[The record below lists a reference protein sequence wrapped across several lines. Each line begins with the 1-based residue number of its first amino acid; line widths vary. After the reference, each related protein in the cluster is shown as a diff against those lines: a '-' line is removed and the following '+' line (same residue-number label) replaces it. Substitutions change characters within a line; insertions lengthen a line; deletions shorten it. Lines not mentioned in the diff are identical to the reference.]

1 MTGTPDVPPPAAS
14 GRRSAPHASGA
25 GKDSSGLEKNPAV
38 PARGSGRA
46 VPRAAADP
54 PSRLRLIAVLPSAA
68 CVAVPVWVVATR
80 WPSLVAAHPAY
91 PVTLGVVA
99 LAGTL
104 AIVRTARRRR
114 APTRAGHR
122 TGWIA
127 WTGRV
132 AGALVTAAVLFALV
146 WLRPFPAGETAVAV
160 SEGRSGSG
168 TASGTA
174 GTPPEGSSGSGTAG
188 TAAGAVAVVHS
199 PTRIE
204 LRPSVPR
211 GRSGLVF
218 YPGARVDPR
227 AYLPLLRPLAERG
240 HLVAVVKAP
249 FDFAL
254 LATGAAADV
263 LDDHPEVSRWVVGG
277 HSLGGVA
284 ASQYVSGHDGRVG
297 GLLLWAS
304 YPVDD
309 LSGRTDLSVSSV
321 SGDRDG
327 FTTPEDIRASREL
340 LPAAT
345 RFVTVPGAVHAFFG
359 DYGPQPGDGE
369 PATTRAAAQRE
380 IVAASAAAL
389 AALG

>member
-1 MTGTPDVPPPAAS
+1 MVST
-14 GRRSAPHASGA
+14 
-25 GKDSSGLEKNPAV
+25 
-38 PARGSGRA
+38 RGSGRA
-46 VPRAAADP
+46 VPRAPADR
-54 PSRLRLIAVLPSAA
+54 PSRLRLIAALPSAA
-68 CVAVPVWVVATR
+68 CVAVPAWVAATR
-80 WPSLVAAHPAY
+80 WPSLAAAHPAY

-99 LAGTL
+99 LAGAL
-104 AIVRTARRRR
+104 AVVRAIRRHR
-114 APTRAGHR
+114 APAPPRRR
-122 TGWIA
+122 TGWVA
-127 WTGRV
+127 WTGRA
-132 AGALVTAAVLFALV
+132 AGALTTAAVLFALA
-146 WLRPFPAGETAVAV
+146 WLRPFPAGEAAVAV
-160 SEGRSGSG
+160 SEGRAGSG
-168 TASGTA
+168 ITDGTA
-174 GTPPEGSSGSGTAG
+174 GTPPGGTSEAGTAG
-188 TAAGAVAVVHS
+188 TAAGAVTVVHS

-218 YPGARVDPR
+218 HPGARVDPR

-240 HLVAVVKAP
+240 HLIVVVKAP

-369 PATTRAAAQRE
+369 PATTRTAAQRE